1 MKITNQMTNCED
13 HVPLRHTNIKP
24 NLSQLKI
31 IQENELIQLDVL
43 GCGAFGATYKGFW
56 HITNDDTKQKTDV
69 KIPVAIKLLHDCDG
83 ANSSSAI
90 LDEARIMASIEHP
103 NLLKLLAISMTSR
116 LMLVTQLMPL
126 GCLLSYVRKHK
137 NNIGKSNF

>member
-1 MKITNQMTNCED
+1 MKIEYIFM
-13 HVPLRHTNIKP
+13 K
-24 NLSQLKI
+24 SQL
-31 IQENELIQLDVL
+31 EVL
-43 GCGAFGATYKGFW
+43 GCGAFGAVHKGFW
-56 HITNDDTKQKTDV
+56 HITDDDTKQKTDV
-69 KIPVAIKLLHDCDG
+69 KIPVSIKHLHDIDG
-83 ANSSSAI
+83 VNPGGSI

-103 NLLKLLAISMTSR
+103 NLMKLLGVSMTSR